1 MRVQLGRERGVR
13 LINEGRETARLQIIE
28 LTKRIQERE
37 AKDPVRAAFERR
49 VNDQFNKQAKYICNW
64 LERTIKRS
72 TFCRN
77 FANSWNNFC
86 NRIIAG
92 LTVLICWHSWKINQY
107 MKKNERDS
115 VNRKVDEGLEQVS
128 IKKWFFDGTDEV
140 EIAATCTS

>member
-1 MRVQLGRERGVR
+1 MDRQQEHEMRVQLGRERRVR

-28 LTKRIQERE
+28 LTRRIQERE
-37 AKDPVRAAFERR
+37 SKDVERAAFERR

-72 TFCRN
+72 IFRRN

-86 NRIIAG
+86 NRKIAG
-92 LTVLICWHSWKINQY
+92 LKVLICWHSWKINQY

-115 VNRKVDEGLEQVS
+115 VNRKVDEGLE
-128 IKKWFFDGTDEV
+128 
-140 EIAATCTS
+140 